1 MPLITLRGARMA
13 KSLFGL
19 VRVNNRLHSFTR
31 CCRVTANEGKASDSL
46 LFRHAFSA
54 YSYLSSLM
62 FSSTQQQPCSLTDS
76 SSPKSGRL
84 FHTGANSIGFNSGNF
99 IVRVSGLS
107 LLTFSSLLTMPLRE
121 KKTARRLFLN
131 QWDRFSSS
139 RYSLASIGLKGDQN
153 LICE

>member
-1 MPLITLRGARMA
+1 MV

-19 VRVNNRLHSFTR
+19 VNENNRLHTFTR
-31 CCRVTANEGKASDSL
+31 CCRINANEGKASDTL
-46 LFRHAFSA
+46 LFTTSFSV
-54 YSYLSSLM
+54 YSYLFTKTSP
-62 FSSTQQQPCSLTDS
+62 STQQPCSLTDS

-84 FHTGANSIGFNSGNF
+84 LNTSAKCTGFNSGNF

>member
-1 MPLITLRGARMA
+1 MV

-19 VRVNNRLHSFTR
+19 VNENNRLHTFTR
-31 CCRVTANEGKASDSL
+31 CCRLNANEGKASDTL
-46 LFRHAFSA
+46 LFTTSFSV
-54 YSYLSSLM
+54 YSYLFTKTSP
-62 FSSTQQQPCSLTDS
+62 STQQLCSLTDS

>member
-1 MPLITLRGARMA
+1 MPLITLRGARMV

-62 FSSTQQQPCSLTDS
+62 FLSTQQQPCSLTDS

-107 LLTFSSLLTMPLRE
+107 LLTMPLRE